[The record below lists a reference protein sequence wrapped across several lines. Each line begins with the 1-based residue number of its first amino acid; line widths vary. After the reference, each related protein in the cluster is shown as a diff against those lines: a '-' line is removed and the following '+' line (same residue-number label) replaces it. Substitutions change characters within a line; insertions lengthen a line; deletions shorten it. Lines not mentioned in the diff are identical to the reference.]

1 MANPI
6 LVTGAAGRAGGI
18 GRTVTELLLQK
29 AKQCVPWCEMRTSV
43 RIVDFAGSRGM
54 VNLSA
59 ETEINLK
66 MTAPRFDGA
75 LLAWAQRPVRLLV
88 PPGFATPFQAVVN
101 RPRNFVCRAG
111 FCSKVK
117 QNKNNG
123 LYVFTYAGD
132 GSSAPERFHLRSEQ
146 STVVVDTSSEP
157 RSSL

>member
-1 MANPI
+1 
-6 LVTGAAGRAGGI
+6 
-18 GRTVTELLLQK
+18 
-29 AKQCVPWCEMRTSV
+29 
-43 RIVDFAGSRGM
+43 M

-59 ETEINLK
+59 EAEINLK

-101 RPRNFVCRAG
+101 RPRDFVCRAS

-117 QNKNNG
+117 QDNNNG

-132 GSSAPERFHLRSEQ
+132 GSSPPERFHLRSEH
-146 STVVVDTSSEP
+146 SNIVVDTSSETRP
-157 RSSL
+157 SL